1 MLDASYKNRE
11 NGIEE
16 VVYDFLKD
24 CELVAMSE
32 EITQIYAQIA
42 MMPKDVKLPNSN
54 KPHVFQIMEK
64 RLLHSFTFKISDE
77 RVLLVITLLSE
88 SAGNAII
95 YLWYIQAWCF
105 KNNIREV
112 DFETF
117 GLMIFPTGVFSEKD
131 LKSVWENQ
139 KVERVNMESDN
150 LVDYPVS
157 GMSIQFLN

>member
-64 RLLHSFTFKISDE
+64 RLPHSFTFKISDE